1 MTGLSVA
8 HRDALA
14 RMAGVL
20 RAATEPWW
28 VIAGAAVALHSRR
41 PVTVGDID
49 ILIGIEDVALIREL
63 PGVRV
68 RAPDDN
74 GLFRSRFYAALEA
87 NGVEIECM
95 AGFELHRAGR
105 REQVRPRS
113 RVFVEVGEGL
123 AVPVPDRADM
133 VAMLTRFGREKDM
146 ARIALLNG

>member
-14 RMAGVL
+14 RIAGVL

-28 VIAGAAVALHSRR
+28 VIAGAAVALHARR
-41 PVTVGDID
+41 PVAVGDID

-95 AGFELHRAGR
+95 AGFELYRAGR
-105 REQVRPRS
+105 WEPVQPRS
-113 RVFVEVGEGL
+113 WVMMDVSDGL
-123 AVPVPDRADM
+123 TVPVPDRDEM